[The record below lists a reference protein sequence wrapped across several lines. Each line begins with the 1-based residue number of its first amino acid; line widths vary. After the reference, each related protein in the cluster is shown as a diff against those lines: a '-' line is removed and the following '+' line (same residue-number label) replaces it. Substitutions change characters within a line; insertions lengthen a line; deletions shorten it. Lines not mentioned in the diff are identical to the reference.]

1 MPSRGKK
8 SAEDTRANSKDV
20 VGGEIPRELMRDF
33 LLGFIKIHILHHA
46 SKERIFGKEFHEE
59 LNRHGY
65 SVSYGTIYP
74 VFHKLEQ
81 CGYLASEKQTVNGKV
96 RNYYTATT
104 KGREALARMKVMA
117 GELIRELSE

>member
-1 MPSRGKK
+1 MGPRDKK
-8 SAEDTRANSKDV
+8 NVDHRKPVPAVA
-20 VGGEIPRELMRDF
+20 GAGEIPHELMRDF

-65 SVSYGTIYP
+65 NVSYGTIYP

-96 RNYYTATT
+96 RNYYTATA
-104 KGREALARMKVMA
+104 KGRDALARMKLMA
-117 GELIRELSE
+117 GELFREIAE